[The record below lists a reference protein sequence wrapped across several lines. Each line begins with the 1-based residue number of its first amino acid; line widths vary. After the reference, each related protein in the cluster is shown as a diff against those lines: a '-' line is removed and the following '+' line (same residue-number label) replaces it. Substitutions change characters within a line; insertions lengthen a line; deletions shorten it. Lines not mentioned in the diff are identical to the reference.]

1 MKNQTASDATR
12 RDSSDSWQSL
22 EAFDDDFKPLTAE
35 QAQAWR
41 LTHRAVSV
49 WRILLLQAATG
60 LVLALVAGAWTQSV
74 QVAWSSLLGMV
85 AVVVPGAVFAW
96 GLQQQMR
103 GPAQVGQA
111 LKGLMVWELAKIGL
125 TTVLLAVAPWL
136 VPGLSWLALLACFV
150 VTMKVSW
157 LAMWLQPKRG

>member
-22 EAFDDDFKPLTAE
+22 EALEDDFKPLTAE

-41 LTHRAVSV
+41 LTHRTVSV
-49 WRILLLQAATG
+49 WRILLLQAAIG
-60 LVLALVAGAWTQSV
+60 LMLAFLAGVWTQSLH
-74 QVAWSSLLGMV
+74 VAWSSLFGVL
-85 AVVVPGAVFAW
+85 AVVVPGALFAW
-96 GLQQQMR
+96 GLQRQMR

-125 TTVLLAVAPWL
+125 TVALLMMAPWL

>member
-1 MKNQTASDATR
+1 MNNQTASDATR
-12 RDSSDSWQSL
+12 RDSSDSWQSH

-49 WRILLLQAATG
+49 WRILLLQALIG
-60 LVLALVAGAWTQSV
+60 LVLAVLAGVWAQAMH
-74 QVAWSSLLGMV
+74 VAWSALYGAV
-85 AVVVPGAVFAW
+85 AVVLPGAVFAW
-96 GLQQQMR
+96 GLQHQMR

-125 TTVLLAVAPWL
+125 TVALLAMAPWL
-136 VPGLSWLALLACFV
+136 MPNLSWLALLACFV